1 VSRIVGIIF
10 GVIQL
15 SPFFKNEKETQTL
28 TLTNYNTTC
37 FSHHSL
43 VTNTQQDVSVLQ
55 EGTNPYLNEHPLYND
70 GNYSIGFA
78 FI

>member
-1 VSRIVGIIF
+1 MLLTS
-10 GVIQL
+10 L
-15 SPFFKNEKETQTL
+15 SP
-28 TLTNYNTTC
+28 
-37 FSHHSL
+37 